1 MTALAAIDIGTN
13 AIRLVISEVDVNLE
27 TRIVQ
32 SVREPVRLGQ
42 EVFAEGGISEETIG
56 RAVEAFRKFKSLID
70 EHGAAEVKAVATSAV
85 REAFNN
91 EIFVDRV
98 LQASGIEIEVIAA
111 QEEARLIHLA
121 VAKIVDFEDRLAM
134 LIDIGGG
141 SVEVT
146 IATQNNI
153 LLTESYKMGSVR
165 LLQILD
171 EHALGED
178 RFNRMV
184 VEYVDASHRRM
195 KKEIGKQKIQMC
207 IGTGGSIESMGE
219 LRQRFYQKNTGDK
232 IAADELREL
241 VGRLSATTTDQRI
254 EDLKLR
260 PDRADVIVPA
270 AIVLKAMVERTG
282 VGEVHIPGVGLKD
295 GVLLDMARKMFAGPT
310 LPEDQI
316 VSSALQLGRK
326 FAFDEEHALA
336 VADFATQI
344 FDRTVAFHNLG
355 PENRLLLRVA
365 ALLHDIGYFLN
376 ASGHHKHA
384 YYLLTAT
391 PMVGLNPAQVAIVAN
406 VARYHRKSFPKTQH
420 EPYRMLPSKDRVI
433 VSKLAGILRLA
444 DALDY
449 EHGGKVHEIKVNAG
463 KRNVTVKLKGDGDL
477 LLEKWALA
485 KKAPL
490 FESVLPA
497 RIKLDS

>member
-13 AIRLVISEVDVNLE
+13 AIRLVIGEVDANLE

-56 RAVEAFRKFKSLID
+56 RAVEAFRKFKALID

-85 REAFNN
+85 REAFNK

-171 EHALGED
+171 EHALGEE

-219 LRQRFYQKNTGDK
+219 LRQRFYQKNTGGK

-241 VGRLSATTTDQRI
+241 VARLSATTTDQRI

-270 AIVLKAMVERTG
+270 AIVLNAMVERTG

-295 GVLLDMARKMFAGPT
+295 GVLLDMARKIVCRPDSARGSDRFIRTSIGPQVRVRRRT
-310 LPEDQI
+310 R
-316 VSSALQLGRK
+316 SGSGRLR
-326 FAFDEEHALA
+326 DPDIRSNRGVPQPRPREPVA
-336 VADFATQI
+336 VARRGVCCTTLDI
-344 FDRTVAFHNLG
+344 F
-355 PENRLLLRVA
+355 
-365 ALLHDIGYFLN
+365 
-376 ASGHHKHA
+376 
-384 YYLLTAT
+384 
-391 PMVGLNPAQVAIVAN
+391 
-406 VARYHRKSFPKTQH
+406 
-420 EPYRMLPSKDRVI
+420 
-433 VSKLAGILRLA
+433 
-444 DALDY
+444 
-449 EHGGKVHEIKVNAG
+449 
-463 KRNVTVKLKGDGDL
+463 
-477 LLEKWALA
+477 
-485 KKAPL
+485 
-490 FESVLPA
+490 
-497 RIKLDS
+497 

>member
-1 MTALAAIDIGTN
+1 
-13 AIRLVISEVDVNLE
+13 
-27 TRIVQ
+27 
-32 SVREPVRLGQ
+32 
-42 EVFAEGGISEETIG
+42 
-56 RAVEAFRKFKSLID
+56 
-70 EHGAAEVKAVATSAV
+70 
-85 REAFNN
+85 
-91 EIFVDRV
+91 
-98 LQASGIEIEVIAA
+98 
-111 QEEARLIHLA
+111 
-121 VAKIVDFEDRLAM
+121 M

-355 PENRLLLRVA
+355 PRTGCCCASRPCCTTL
-365 ALLHDIGYFLN
+365 DIF
-376 ASGHHKHA
+376 
-384 YYLLTAT
+384 
-391 PMVGLNPAQVAIVAN
+391 
-406 VARYHRKSFPKTQH
+406 
-420 EPYRMLPSKDRVI
+420 
-433 VSKLAGILRLA
+433 
-444 DALDY
+444 
-449 EHGGKVHEIKVNAG
+449 
-463 KRNVTVKLKGDGDL
+463 
-477 LLEKWALA
+477 
-485 KKAPL
+485 
-490 FESVLPA
+490 
-497 RIKLDS
+497 

>member
-13 AIRLVISEVDVNLE
+13 AIRLVIGEVDANLE

-42 EVFAEGGISEETIG
+42 EVFAKGGISEETIG
-56 RAVEAFRKFKSLID
+56 RAVEAFRKFKALID

-85 REAFNN
+85 REALNK

-171 EHALGED
+171 EHALGEE

-219 LRQRFYQKNTGDK
+219 LRQRFYQKNTGGR

-241 VGRLSATTTDQRI
+241 VARLSATTTDQRI

-282 VGEVHIPGVGLKD
+282 VAEVHVPGVGLKD
-295 GVLLDMARKMFAGPT
+295 GVLLDMARKMFASPT